1 MTVYGNFEKPL
12 IAGDA
17 AAIVNGHEHP
27 HRMLPLAYVGLP
39 GLSCGS
45 KPLSSDG
52 IASLKPRL
60 DLIKVHQLPIPL

>member
-12 IAGDA
+12 IVGNT

-27 HRMLPLAYVGLP
+27 HRMLPLAYVGLS
-39 GLSCGS
+39 GLLCSS
-45 KPLSSDG
+45 EPLSNDG
-52 IASLKPRL
+52 IASSKPYF